1 MDKVSFVYNKD
12 TYNAYDAQQIV
23 FEACKFQSEI
33 IFADGNK
40 RGNAKS
46 FIGLYDYRG
55 RGGFEKGCKRNGG
68 IYVPFIRYFYERKSI
83 RNTYGGIC
91 TFASSY
97 GI

>member
-12 TYNAYDAQQIV
+12 TYNAHDAQQIV

-46 FIGLYDYRG
+46 FIGLLSMKFLRG
-55 RGGFEKGCKRNGG
+55 DEYTIIAEGADSKKAVKEMAEFM
-68 IYVPFIRYFYERKSI
+68 SHL
-83 RNTYGGIC
+83 
-91 TFASSY
+91 
-97 GI
+97 